1 VAASR
6 LNAAGVAQADGF
18 SLNVSNFNPTASE
31 VAYGKAVAEG
41 GRKNADTVKA
51 QMLKGDY
58 VIFKG
63 PLKDNTGKTVIAGGT
78 ALKQTEPVL
87 EQMNYLT
94 EGVIGKV

>member
-1 VAASR
+1 MVNFMR
-6 LNAAGVAQADGF
+6 GGLKEGF
-18 SLNVSNFNPTASE
+18 VRTS
-31 VAYGKAVAEG
+31 AYGKAVAEG